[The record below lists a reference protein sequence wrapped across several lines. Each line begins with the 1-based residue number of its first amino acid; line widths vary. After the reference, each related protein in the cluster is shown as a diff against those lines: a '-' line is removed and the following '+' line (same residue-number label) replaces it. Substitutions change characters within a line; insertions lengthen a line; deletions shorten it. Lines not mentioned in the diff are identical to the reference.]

1 MNLRFST
8 EDENGR
14 ELVCS
19 AVVANGTRSAFTVV
33 LVQPAQEYD
42 PDAVRHNGM

>member
-19 AVVANGTRSAFTVV
+19 AGVANGTRSAFTVV